1 MNISRVEGPRG
12 PIGPPGSPGY
22 NGTRGPPG
30 VAGRP
35 GSPGPPG
42 SGNLSQCSYKQ
53 AKSSPFTVGV
63 QAQIHV
69 KATEKRVGHLY
80 HKPSNRLL

>member
-1 MNISRVEGPRG
+1 MGPA
-12 PIGPPGSPGY
+12 GSPGY

-30 VAGRP
+30 VAGQP

-53 AKSSPFTVGV
+53 DKSSPFTAGT
-63 QAQIHV
+63 QAQINV
-69 KATEKRVGHLY
+69 KATEKKVGH
-80 HKPSNRLL
+80 